1 MNYLIS
7 IAILVGMIV
16 IVSCNRKT
24 AKKVSKTDA
33 LQVPTPTPTPT
44 PPKSTI
50 ALDGQD
56 HGLVM
61 ISIERSPCRGKN
73 PCPWYSA
80 KIYEDGAIFYHGRKN
95 VKLMGEQSAI
105 TNIPTINSLIRK
117 AEGIGFFKI
126 EFPSDSSRRMM
137 DNPVIK
143 LNLTVKVRSGNQVR
157 EISYL
162 NDMPDVLNEFALEL
176 DKFLAEQHFKPLF
189 ESPEVVP
196 EKVPTPDGLDHGTL
210 KLTIERTPCYG
221 SCPWY
226 QASFYDDGTIFYNG
240 KKDVPHLGKY
250 TLKTTPAM
258 VNALI
263 KKAKAIEFAKMS
275 PSYPIDSKRVIADL
289 PENIIMV
296 KDGRTSH
303 RVAFRNEAPTELVSF
318 LKEVDAVLMRLSF
331 KEKQK

>member
-1 MNYLIS
+1 MKYLIP
-7 IAILVGMIV
+7 IALFLGLIIFA
-16 IVSCNRKT
+16 SCNRKT

-33 LQVPTPTPTPT
+33 LQVPPP
-44 PPKSTI
+44 PPKPTI

-61 ISIERSPCRGKN
+61 ISIERGPCRGK
-73 PCPWYSA
+73 CPWYSA
-80 KIYEDGAIFYHGRKN
+80 KIYADGAIFYKGNKYA
-95 VKLMGEQSAI
+95 KFMGEQSAI

-117 AEGIGFFKI
+117 AEGIGFFTMEKGY
-126 EFPSDSSRRMM
+126 PTDPSRRIM
-137 DNPVIK
+137 DNPMVK
-143 LNLTVKVRSGNQVR
+143 LKVRSGNQVR